1 MTPEIAKA
9 VDSYVSALTKLTA
22 EHQKRA
28 SAKTVPTET
37 LEKAASVLVETG
49 FLSADRKAD
58 AVAILAD
65 PVKAIETL
73 QNLAQKS
80 ALMLSGVSRDPRLAA
95 GTPVSTESQT
105 DGSTEKSAADQLWQE
120 RMNRFRNSSKK

>member
-1 MTPEIAKA
+1 VTPEIAKA
-9 VDSYVSALTKLTA
+9 VDSYVSALNKLTA

-28 SAKTVPTET
+28 SAKTVPTEA

-49 FLSADRKAD
+49 FLPAERKAE
-58 AVAILAD
+58 AVTILAD

-80 ALMLSGVSRDPRLAA
+80 ASLLSGVSRDPRLAA
-95 GTPVSTESQT
+95 GTPVSTEPQV

-120 RMNRFRNSSKK
+120 RMSRFRNSNKK